1 MCCRTLL
8 EGNSCAIVPDCC
20 LPKENQTMNQ
30 IRHKKFRSGL
40 IGLGLCVT
48 IIGALVYFFQSE
60 TFNAEAMKEARRILP
75 GYSIVFE
82 GHTNVI
88 QRCGSL
94 RAFSRQHEMMEY
106 LQTFAPFVEQYN
118 HPTNH
123 PILIRETD
131 DRVIIELP
139 CRFRFPPY
147 NWTIYWGSGYR

>member
-1 MCCRTLL
+1 MNQT
-8 EGNSCAIVPDCC
+8 
-20 LPKENQTMNQ
+20 LPKN
-30 IRHKKFRSGL
+30 FRKVL
-40 IGLGLCVT
+40 IGVLPCLTVFAVFGYLFHRKT
-48 IIGALVYFFQSE
+48 SNTEAL
-60 TFNAEAMKEARRILP
+60 KEARRILP
-75 GYSIVFE
+75 GYTTVFKDR
-82 GHTNVI
+82 TNVI

-147 NWTIYWGSGYR
+147 NWTIYWGSGYRLKIEFDKKTKKVVSALQG

>member
-1 MCCRTLL
+1 MNQT
-8 EGNSCAIVPDCC
+8 
-20 LPKENQTMNQ
+20 LPKN
-30 IRHKKFRSGL
+30 FRKVL
-40 IGLGLCVT
+40 IGVLPCLTVFAVFGYLFHRKT
-48 IIGALVYFFQSE
+48 SNTEAL
-60 TFNAEAMKEARRILP
+60 KEARRILP
-75 GYSIVFE
+75 GYTTVFKDR
-82 GHTNVI
+82 TNVI

-139 CRFRFPPY
+139 CRFRSPVDCPIIRWEAESTRKFDDY
-147 NWTIYWGSGYR
+147 SVICLSD

>member
-1 MCCRTLL
+1 MMPFTLKRTYWKKCIVGLSLCILAIAITAILLL
-8 EGNSCAIVPDCC
+8 ERD
-20 LPKENQTMNQ
+20 E
-30 IRHKKFRSGL
+30 
-40 IGLGLCVT
+40 
-48 IIGALVYFFQSE
+48 
-60 TFNAEAMKEARRILP
+60 NAEALKEARRILP
-75 GYSIVFE
+75 GYSVVFE

-147 NWTIYWGSGYR
+147 NWTIYWGSGYRLKIEFDKKTKKVVSALQG